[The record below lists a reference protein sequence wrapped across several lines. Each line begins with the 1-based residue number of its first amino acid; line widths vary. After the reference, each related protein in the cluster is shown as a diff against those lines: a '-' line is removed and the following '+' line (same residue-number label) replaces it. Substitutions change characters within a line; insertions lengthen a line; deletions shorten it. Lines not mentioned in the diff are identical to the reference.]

1 MAEEITTFIIIFGTL
16 LFAFGLVSRKISE
29 TVITAPMIFV
39 AAGILLS
46 PAGLGLI
53 ELSPESSLV
62 LAIAE
67 VALALTFF
75 SDASRIGLRSLRQ
88 EGWLARRLLLLGLPL
103 TIGAGAAAAAFL
115 FTDLTLAEAALLG
128 AILAPTDAGLGQKVV
143 DNRKVPVLIRQGLNI
158 ESGLNDGGVM
168 PFFIFFLLLGTGEEL
183 NQPIGSLFVLALE
196 QVGLGIL
203 VGIFLGLL
211 GGWLSGKAVREKW
224 MSGLY
229 HRTGFVVLA
238 IISWLVAD
246 ELGGSGF
253 VAAFVA
259 GLVSG
264 TVSREV
270 TDEEVIIAR
279 AEGNALSLAVL
290 FILGVVV
297 ADNLSSIGW
306 PVLAYAALSLTVI
319 RVVPVA
325 LSLIGS
331 GLNSRTVLFM
341 GLFGPRG
348 LASIVLLLIAMEEL
362 GEIGVAQTISLTVFT
377 TVLISIFVHGI
388 TAGPAGEWYSR
399 TADVLPQGAQELE
412 KVKELP
418 THQGFSPTEDGHEN
432 SQGK

>member
-1 MAEEITTFIIIFGTL
+1 MTGEITTFVLIFGTL
-16 LFAFGLVSRKISE
+16 LFAFGLASRKISE

-39 AAGILLS
+39 AAGMLLS

-53 ELSPESSLV
+53 ELSPKSSLV
-62 LAIAE
+62 LAITD

-75 SDASRIGLRSLRQ
+75 SDASRIGLRSLQQ

-103 TIGAGAAAAAFL
+103 TIGAGAAVAAFF
-115 FTDLTLAEAALLG
+115 FTDLTLVEAALLG
-128 AILAPTDAGLGQKVV
+128 TILAPTDAGLGQKVV
-143 DNRKVPVLIRQGLNI
+143 ANQKVPVLIRQGLNI
-158 ESGLNDGGVM
+158 ESGLNDGAVM
-168 PFFIFFLLLGTGEEL
+168 PFFIFFLVLGTGEEL
-183 NQPIGSLFVLALE
+183 NQPISSLFVFALE
-196 QVGLGIL
+196 QVGIGIL
-203 VGIFLGLL
+203 AGILLGLL

-238 IISWLVAD
+238 IISWLVAN

-253 VAAFVA
+253 VATFVA
-259 GLVSG
+259 GLISG

-279 AEGNALSLAVL
+279 AEGNTLSLAVL

-297 ADNLSSIGW
+297 TESFSSIGW
-306 PVLAYAALSLTVI
+306 SVLAYAALSLTVI

-331 GLNSRTVLFM
+331 GLNFKTVLFL

-348 LASIVLLLIAMEEL
+348 LASIVLLLITMGKL
-362 GEIGVAQTISLTVFT
+362 GESRAVQTIRLTVFT

-388 TAGPAGEWYSR
+388 TAGPASEWYSR
-399 TADVLPQGAQELE
+399 TAAALPQDAQELNE
-412 KVKELP
+412 VKELP
-418 THQGFSPTEDGHEN
+418 THQGFSPPGDGHEN